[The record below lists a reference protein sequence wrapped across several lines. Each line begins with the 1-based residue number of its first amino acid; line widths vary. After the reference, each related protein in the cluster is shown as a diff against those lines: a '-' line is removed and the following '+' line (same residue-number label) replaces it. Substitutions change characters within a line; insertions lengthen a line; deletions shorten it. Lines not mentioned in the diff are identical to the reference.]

1 MNATVAVAQISN
13 ADRGAERNEDEL
25 RALAGG
31 IEHGRGITRVEW
43 PGRETNHSS
52 VNRIR
57 DGALPEG
64 IRVSATA
71 RDKCGYSSDG
81 RVVISR
87 YRAVDCAT
95 RLQRHRR
102 VSAMA
107 RADGRPT

>member
-1 MNATVAVAQISN
+1 MARTKNKPFV
-13 ADRGAERNEDEL
+13 
-25 RALAGG
+25 
-31 IEHGRGITRVEW
+31 
-43 PGRETNHSS
+43 RESHE
-52 VNRIR
+52 
-57 DGALPEG
+57 GWCMGPEG

-71 RDKCGYSSDG
+71 RDKWGYSSDG